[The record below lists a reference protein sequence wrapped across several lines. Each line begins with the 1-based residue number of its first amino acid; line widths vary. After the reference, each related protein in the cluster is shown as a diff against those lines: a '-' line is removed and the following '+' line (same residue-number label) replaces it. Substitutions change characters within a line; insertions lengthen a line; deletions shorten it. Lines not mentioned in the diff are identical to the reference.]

1 MWDISQFS
9 IFCVIITIYPIKE
22 YYLIMLENYT
32 ACFFG
37 HRDSSSELMPIL
49 RTEIEKLITQKDVNS
64 FYVGTNGNFDVM
76 VHQVLKEI
84 KEQHPQI
91 EYTVVLAYVNDLYRY
106 NKDDNVLLPEEIDNV
121 PNRFAIPARNNWM
134 IDKSRYVICYINKN
148 YGGAY
153 KSVNRA
159 KSAGKTIINLAEI

>member
-1 MWDISQFS
+1 
-9 IFCVIITIYPIKE
+9 
-22 YYLIMLENYT
+22 
-32 ACFFG
+32 
-37 HRDSSSELMPIL
+37 
-49 RTEIEKLITQKDVNS
+49 
-64 FYVGTNGNFDVM
+64 M